1 MRGNVTENRSSK
13 FIKPL
18 YHEWKE
24 LEHDA
29 DDDDDDEEED
39 DQRKHS
45 ETYVR
50 CCQIIFNEKRIP
62 ILVLMGLYFWN
73 SHW

>member
-1 MRGNVTENRSSK
+1 MVTISYWPSINLRGNVTENRSSK

-29 DDDDDDEEED
+29 DDDDDDEED

-50 CCQIIFNEKRIP
+50 GCQISFN
-62 ILVLMGLYFWN
+62 
-73 SHW
+73 

>member
-50 CCQIIFNEKRIP
+50 CCQISFN
-62 ILVLMGLYFWN
+62 
-73 SHW
+73 